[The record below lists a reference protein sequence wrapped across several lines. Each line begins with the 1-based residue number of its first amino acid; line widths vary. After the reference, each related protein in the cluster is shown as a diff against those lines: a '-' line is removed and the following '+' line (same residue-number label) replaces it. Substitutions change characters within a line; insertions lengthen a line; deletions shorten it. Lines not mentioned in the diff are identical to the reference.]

1 MIRCQTDGRLPELII
16 MKKRLQPEFDLAFE
30 DANESTGFLFWQ
42 LNNVWQRRMKSVFD
56 LVGLTHVQYLLL
68 NSLATM
74 NKNMDKP
81 INQSLLSEHSGCD
94 KMMVS
99 KVIRTME
106 SNKLVI
112 RKAHHS
118 DSRSNSILLTQKG
131 MEQLKQATLLFQE
144 AESEFFKPLKGNKK
158 DVEKRVKKLIKQAKK
173 KDKSDAEDEGD
184 AD

>member
-1 MIRCQTDGRLPELII
+1 

-42 LNNVWQRRMKSVFD
+42 LSNVWQRRMKGVFES
-56 LVGLTHVQYLLL
+56 VGLTHVQYLLL

-74 NKNMDKP
+74 NKTMDKP

-106 SNKLVI
+106 ANKLVI

-118 DSRSNSILLTQKG
+118 DSRSISILLTQKG
-131 MEQLKQATLLFQE
+131 MEQLKQATILFVD
-144 AESEFFKPLKGNKK
+144 AESGFFKPLKGKQK
-158 DVEKRVKKLIKQAKK
+158 EVEKRIKKLLKQAKK
-173 KDKSDAEDEGD
+173 KDKSDSEDEGD
-184 AD
+184 SE